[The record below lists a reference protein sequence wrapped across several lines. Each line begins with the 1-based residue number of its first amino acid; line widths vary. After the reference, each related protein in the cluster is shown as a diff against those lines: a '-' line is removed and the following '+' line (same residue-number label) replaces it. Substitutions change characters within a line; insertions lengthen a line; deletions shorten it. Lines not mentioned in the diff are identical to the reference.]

1 MKKILML
8 LVAGT
13 LASGVA
19 AYYASAQMVKTE
31 RLLEKDG
38 R

>member
-1 MKKILML
+1 ML

-13 LASGVA
+13 LASGFA
-19 AYYASAQMVKTE
+19 AYYASAQMVKTD
-31 RLLEKDG
+31 RPAEKGG